1 MRVTLVLNFPL
12 SVSET
17 FQRDLAVTLADG
29 GHQVV
34 VHTLQGEEPPAGS
47 LHPGV
52 TFSLASPKATD
63 HGPAVLRGLVRS
75 SRRPLAEMARR
86 AVARFGWTARA
97 ARAAALAGP
106 IWATRPD
113 VVHVGFS
120 GIGVALADVW
130 DLLDE
135 VALVVS
141 CRGTDELVRPA
152 LDPGRRREL
161 ARLFAQADVVHA
173 VADAV
178 ADAVV
183 DLGADPA
190 RVRVVKPA
198 VDLDRWSGEPASL
211 DGPPWRLVTVTRFV
225 PAKGVDDL
233 LAALAV
239 VRGAGLDVTL
249 RVVGEGPHLDALRLR
264 AGRTGLG
271 DAVTFVGTCPPSG
284 VAAELAQ
291 AHLYVSP
298 SLSEG
303 ISNGVLE
310 AMASG
315 VAAVSTAVGGMGE
328 VITHGVDGW
337 LVAAGRPDLLA
348 DAIGRALGDPQRLAE
363 VAAGGR
369 RRVVA
374 RFARPEQAGAWLA
387 IYGDIGGMGTP
398 ARVRAAGED
407 CTP

>member
-12 SVSET
+12 TVSET

-29 GHQVV
+29 GHEVV
-34 VHTLQGEEPPAGS
+34 VHALQGALPPAGS
-47 LHPGV
+47 VHPGIA
-52 TFSLASPKATD
+52 FSLASPKATD
-63 HGPAVLRGLVRS
+63 HGPALLRALVRS
-75 SRRPLAEMARR
+75 PRRPLAQMARR
-86 AVARFGWTARA
+86 AIDRFGWTARA

-113 VVHVGFS
+113 VVHAGFS

-130 DLLDE
+130 DLLDD
-135 VALVVS
+135 VAVVVS
-141 CRGTDELVRPA
+141 CRGTDELVRPSI
-152 LDPGRRREL
+152 DPARRNGL
-161 ARLFAQADVVHA
+161 ARLFARATIVHA

-178 ADAVV
+178 ADAVIE
-183 DLGADPA
+183 LGADPA

-198 VDLDRWSGEPASL
+198 VDLDRWAGTPAPL
-211 DGPPWRLVTVTRFV
+211 EGPPWRLATVTRFV

-239 VRGAGLDVTL
+239 VRGTGLDVAL

-264 AGRTGLG
+264 AQRTGIDG
-271 DAVTFVGTCPPSG
+271 AVTLVGPCSPDA
-284 VAAELAQ
+284 VAAELGA

-315 VAAVSTAVGGMGE
+315 VAVVSTAVGGMGE
-328 VITHGVDGW
+328 AITDGVEGW
-337 LVAAGRPDLLA
+337 LVEPGRPDLLA
-348 DAIGRALGDPQRLAE
+348 AAIRHALVDLDRLRA
-363 VAAGGR
+363 VAAAGR
-369 RRVVA
+369 RRVTED
-374 RFARPEQAGAWLA
+374 FGRPDQASRWLA
-387 IYGDIGGMGTP
+387 IYRDLGGDGTSERQFLP
-398 ARVRAAGED
+398 GED
-407 CTP
+407 RKR